1 MNIRL
6 FAPYLGEDEINE
18 IRDAFSRS
26 WVGLGEKVSKF
37 ESDFSDFIGCR
48 KSIAVNSATAGLH
61 LALSAFRFPEG
72 KKVLVPDITFASTA
86 FAPIYNRLNPVFVDV
101 NHSDITMSIDDLERK
116 YDKDCVAIIAV
127 HYGGQPAK
135 MEKINEFAKKK
146 NLVVIEDCAHTI
158 GTEYKGVKLGLWGNI
173 GVFSFEEKKAMTTG
187 DGGMICSNDEE
198 LLKDLIPRRW
208 LGIDKDTWKTSFEYI
223 NPNSHN
229 SRHWYYDINELGF
242 KYNMNDLAAAIG
254 IVQLKRL
261 RWMNSERS
269 KRIKE
274 YLQVISGLKHIK
286 PLLPFNPDENSYW
299 LFGVRCEK
307 RDELILHLK
316 SNGIATG
323 VHYYPLNMMNYFKE
337 WNLPC
342 PVAEKV
348 WESFVTL
355 PLHVHLTTEETGYI
369 SEKLISFERKYF

>member
-18 IRDAFSRS
+18 IRDAFNRS
-26 WVGLGEKVSKF
+26 WVGLGEKVNKF
-37 ESDFSDFIGCR
+37 EIDFSDFIGCR
-48 KSIAVNSATAGLH
+48 RSIAVNSATAGLH
-61 LALSAFRFPEG
+61 LAVSVFSFKEG

-101 NHSDITMSIDDLERK
+101 NNDDITMSIEDLENK
-116 YDKDCVAIIAV
+116 YDKDCVAIIPV

-135 MEKINEFAKKK
+135 MELIIEFAKQK
-146 NLVVIEDCAHTI
+146 NLKVIEDCAHTV
-158 GTEYKGVKLGLWGNI
+158 GTEYKGVKLGLWGDI

-198 LLKDLIPRRW
+198 LIKVLIPRRW
-208 LGIDKDTWKTSFEYI
+208 LGIDKDTWKSSFDYI
-223 NPNSHN
+223 NPNSYN
-229 SRHWYYDINELGF
+229 TRHWYYDINDLGF
-242 KYNMNDLAAAIG
+242 KYNMNDLAAAVG

-261 RWMNSERS
+261 SWMNSVRS

-274 YLQVISGLKHIK
+274 YLQVFSRLKHIK

-316 SNGIATG
+316 TNGIATG
-323 VHYYPLNMMNYFKE
+323 VHYYPLNMLKYFRE
-337 WNLPC
+337 WYSPC
-342 PVAEKV
+342 PIAEKA

-355 PLHVHLTTEETGYI
+355 PLHVHLTSEEIEYI
-369 SEKLISFERKYF
+369 SEKLVSFEKEYF